1 MFGFDKKYPLL
12 SKKNILGAANMG
24 IYSPIVVFLMYRT
37 VLSDGEFSND
47 ESMTFDELSEKHG
60 DLFGFGSANFKFEFM
75 RINEIYNNYISLS
88 EDARMIDEA
97 IEFVQEE
104 FDQDQKDATIE
115 ILETLAISDSI
126 LDHKELSILY
136 SVALACSKGKNEIA
150 ETFHKFHEQI
160 VKTKGVEHPMAKSLM
175 LLINLIE
182 NDTKNIKYSILQ
194 SSEANQDGG
203 VPPMLLSDNEFVEW
217 LIIITLYNAI
227 KNKEAFMLQARIHW
241 SIFQKGLI
249 KFFGFNS
256 RDDINEQI
264 DEALLNTKQ
273 WVDAAREDIGNVSMK
288 DDTVFEV
295 FLFADAFQPDF
306 NKENVWKISCKKVTS
321 GIEVHAF
328 DISKDDTTYWIPENA
343 LEFAKKLELES
354 DLFKSSQLMDI
365 DKRKKML
372 EAARTQWNQ

>member
-1 MFGFDKKYPLL
+1 MFGFEKKYPLL
-12 SKKNILGAANMG
+12 SKKNVLGAANMG

-47 ESMTFDELSEKHG
+47 ESMAFDELSEKYG
-60 DLFGFGSANFKFEFM
+60 NLFGFGSSNFKFELM
-75 RINEIYNNYISLS
+75 RINKIYNDYISLS

-97 IEFVQEE
+97 IEFVRAE
-104 FDQDQKDATIE
+104 FDQDQKDAIVN
-115 ILETLAISDSI
+115 ILEHLAISDSI
-126 LDHKELSILY
+126 LNHKELSILY
-136 SVALACSKGKNEIA
+136 SVVLSCSKDKSQIA

-194 SSEANQDGG
+194 SSEANEDGG

-295 FLFADAFQPDF
+295 FLFADAFQPDL
-306 NKENVWKISCKKVTS
+306 NKENVWKISCKKVKS

-328 DISKDDTTYWIPENA
+328 DIAKDDTTYWIPENA
-343 LEFAKKLELES
+343 IEVAKKLGLES
-354 DLFKSSQLMDI
+354 DLFKSSQLMDSS
-365 DKRKKML
+365 KRKKML
-372 EAARTQWNQ
+372 EAMKNKLN